1 MNSIFFCLI
10 TGLIGIMIVVCSYL
24 EIDRLPSSPDI
35 EKIGLL
41 IRKGA
46 MAYLKKQYQIM
57 IPFIIF
63 VSLLCYFIFKLPF
76 SIFFLLG
83 SSFSI
88 LCGFIG
94 MVLSTRANYKTTE
107 GAKESITKALYA
119 AFSGGSGMGIITC
132 SLGIIGITLSYW
144 FGTFYLN
151 IPVHQ
156 IILAYSLGASSVALF
171 ARVGGGIYTK
181 AADVGADLVGKLE
194 ANIPEDDP
202 RNPAVIADNV
212 GDNVGDVAGMGAD
225 LFESYIGAIYGCIAL
240 TSVLMRAKTSLYIE
254 FVLYMISIGLLSS
267 MVIILVSRYMAK
279 KKNTNPNQM
288 VKNLGIYSGVL
299 CMVGSFLLSLYFLQ
313 DLTFFYV
320 ISVGIVCGILI
331 GVVTDFYTSQ
341 SPVINIAKSSSSGSA
356 TNILS
361 GMSFGMESTAITVL
375 IICITIWINYK
386 LLGILG
392 IAFGG
397 LGMLL
402 TLASTVSVDAYGP
415 ISDNAGGIA
424 EMSHQKE
431 VVRERTDV
439 LDSIGNTTAAIGKG
453 FAIGSAALTAL
464 TLFNSFANLDKVK
477 SNHLDMTLTNSN
489 LIIGLL
495 LGGMLP
501 FLFSA
506 FTINAVT
513 KTANLMVKEVRNQ
526 FKTIIGLLEGKAL
539 PDYEKCIRISTTG
552 AIKGMILPTLTG
564 IVPPFILYFTGGLE
578 AVAGLIAGSL
588 VSGVMLAIFM
598 SNAGGAWDNAKKLI
612 ESGKFGGKGSVAH
625 IASITGDTVGDPLKD
640 TAGPSLNILIKLISI
655 VSLTF
660 IPLFLP

>member
-88 LCGFIG
+88 LSGFIG
-94 MVLSTRANYKTTE
+94 MVLSTSANYKTTE

-288 VKNLGIYSGVL
+288 VKNLGIYSGD
-299 CMVGSFLLSLYFLQ
+299 LSSYPFIFCKILP
-313 DLTFFYV
+313 FF
-320 ISVGIVCGILI
+320 
-331 GVVTDFYTSQ
+331 
-341 SPVINIAKSSSSGSA
+341 
-356 TNILS
+356 
-361 GMSFGMESTAITVL
+361 
-375 IICITIWINYK
+375 
-386 LLGILG
+386 
-392 IAFGG
+392 
-397 LGMLL
+397 MLL
-402 TLASTVSVDAYGP
+402 AWELF
-415 ISDNAGGIA
+415 A
-424 EMSHQKE
+424 ES
-431 VVRERTDV
+431 
-439 LDSIGNTTAAIGKG
+439 
-453 FAIGSAALTAL
+453 
-464 TLFNSFANLDKVK
+464 
-477 SNHLDMTLTNSN
+477 
-489 LIIGLL
+489 
-495 LGGMLP
+495 
-501 FLFSA
+501 
-506 FTINAVT
+506 
-513 KTANLMVKEVRNQ
+513 
-526 FKTIIGLLEGKAL
+526 
-539 PDYEKCIRISTTG
+539 
-552 AIKGMILPTLTG
+552 
-564 IVPPFILYFTGGLE
+564 
-578 AVAGLIAGSL
+578 
-588 VSGVMLAIFM
+588 
-598 SNAGGAWDNAKKLI
+598 
-612 ESGKFGGKGSVAH
+612 
-625 IASITGDTVGDPLKD
+625 
-640 TAGPSLNILIKLISI
+640 
-655 VSLTF
+655 
-660 IPLFLP
+660 

>member
-1 MNSIFFCLI
+1 MNSIFFCLLVGSI
-10 TGLIGIMIVVCSYL
+10 GVLIVLFSYI
-24 EIDRLPSSPDI
+24 EINRLPSSPDI
-35 EKIGLL
+35 ESIGLL

-46 MAYLKKQYQIM
+46 MAQI
-57 IPFIIF
+57 ILPFIILF
-63 VSLLCYFIFKLPF
+63 SLICFFFFKLPF

-88 LCGFIG
+88 LSGFIG
-94 MVLSTRANYKTTE
+94 MLLSTKANYKTTE
-107 GAKESITKALYA
+107 GAKESITKALYV
-119 AFSGGSGMGIITC
+119 AFCGGSGMGIITC
-132 SLGIIGITLSYW
+132 SLGIIGIALSYW
-144 FGTFYLN
+144 FGSFCLFVPT
-151 IPVHQ
+151 HQ
-156 IILAYSLGASSVALF
+156 IIIAYSLGASSVALF

-240 TSVLMRAKTSLYIE
+240 ISVLMAEKTNLYIE
-254 FVLYMISIGLLSS
+254 YVICMISIGLLSS
-267 MVIILVSRYMAK
+267 IAIILISRYLAK

-288 VKNLGIYSGVL
+288 IKNLGIYSGIL
-299 CMVGSFLLSLYFLQ
+299 CMIGSFALSYYFFQ
-313 DLTFFYV
+313 DLTLFYV
-320 ISVGIVCGILI
+320 SSIGIVCGILI
-331 GVVTDFYTSQ
+331 GVVTDYYTSQ
-341 SPVINIAKSSSSGSA
+341 SPVKNIAISSNSGSA

-361 GMSFGMESTAITVL
+361 GMSFGMESTALTVL
-375 IICITIWINYK
+375 IICITIWIDYK

-402 TLASTVSVDAYGP
+402 TIASTVSVDAYGP

-431 VVRERTDV
+431 EVRERTDV

-464 TLFNSFANLDKVK
+464 TLFNSFANLEKVK
-477 SNHLDMTLTNSN
+477 STHLDMSLTNSN

-513 KTANLMVKEVRNQ
+513 KTANLMVREVRNQ

-539 PDYEKCIRISTTG
+539 PDYEKCIRISTAG
-552 AIKGMILPTLTG
+552 ALKGMILPTLTG
-564 IVPPFILYFTGGLE
+564 VVPPFILYFTGGLE
-578 AVAGLIAGSL
+578 AVTGLIAGSL

-598 SNAGGAWDNAKKLI
+598 SNAGGAWDNAKKMI
-612 ESGKFGGKGSVAH
+612 ESGKYGGKGSIAH
-625 IASITGDTVGDPLKD
+625 IAAITGDTVGDPLKD

-660 IPLFLP
+660 IPLFLR